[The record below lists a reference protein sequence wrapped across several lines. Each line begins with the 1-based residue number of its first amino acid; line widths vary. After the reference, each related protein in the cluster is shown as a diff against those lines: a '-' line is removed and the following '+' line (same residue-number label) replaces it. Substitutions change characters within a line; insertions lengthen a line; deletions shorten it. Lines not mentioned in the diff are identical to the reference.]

1 MKKIACAR
9 CPLRRFELFIPFSQ
23 DDEAFTQSFKAG
35 ELQVEPGTTL
45 MLEGMP
51 SPQLYTV
58 LEGLGVRYKTMENGA
73 RQVINFALPGDLIG
87 LQAAIMGEMSHSVE
101 ATSAM
106 RLCVF
111 DRADLWRLFQSQPQR
126 AFDLTWLSAMEEHF
140 LGAALAVLGRRS
152 AMERVAWALL
162 RIHARLRAVGL
173 EQSGGVPMPW
183 RQQDLADALGLS
195 LVHTNKTLQRLRR
208 DGLAR
213 WADGR
218 LTIPDLPALAR
229 VGLVDVEAP
238 IRRPLI

>member
-1 MKKIACAR
+1 MNKVACAH
-9 CPLRRFELFIPFSQ
+9 CPLRQFEVFLPFS
-23 DDEAFTQSFKAG
+23 DDEVTFTQSFKAG

-58 LEGLGVRYKTMENGA
+58 LEGLGVRYKTMEDGS

-87 LQAAIMGEMSHSVE
+87 LQAAIMGEMAHSME

-111 DRADLWRLFQSQPQR
+111 DRADLWRLFQRWPER
-126 AFDLTWLSAMEEHF
+126 AYDLTWLSAVEEHF
-140 LGAALAVLGRRS
+140 LGETMAVLGRRS
-152 AMERVAWALL
+152 ARERVAWALL
-162 RIHARLRAVGL
+162 RIFQRLKAVGM
-173 EQSGGVPMPW
+173 EENGVVPMPW

-208 DGLAR
+208 EGLAR
-213 WADGR
+213 WMDGR
-218 LTIPDLPALAR
+218 LMIPHLPALAS
-229 VGLVDVEAP
+229 LAQADCDAP